1 MDMGTAAFELSYGND
16 KYLRW
21 AKNTEPTAVPSFVGR
36 LGAERSD
43 FIPCNLSQDQVRKL
57 SSRYD
62 LADLTCEEEESLIQ
76 DLIDMDILTVDD
88 GCSYTKSGGDVM
100 ESLTRQ
106 ISVNINLLYQAAIAG
121 RYSSLQIE
129 IIKSQQK
136 ILDVLEQVLAGR
148 D

>member
-62 LADLTCEEEESLIQ
+62 LADLTCEEEESL
-76 DLIDMDILTVDD
+76 
-88 GCSYTKSGGDVM
+88 
-100 ESLTRQ
+100 TRQ